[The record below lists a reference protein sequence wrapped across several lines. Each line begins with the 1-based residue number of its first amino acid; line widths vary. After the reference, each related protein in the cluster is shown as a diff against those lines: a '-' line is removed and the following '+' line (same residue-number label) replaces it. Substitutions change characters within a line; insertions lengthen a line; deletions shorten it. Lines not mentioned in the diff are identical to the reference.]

1 MLNFP
6 VPGATYILDTD
17 ASDRGIG
24 AVLSQ
29 LVPIES
35 TPEGTP
41 QLEEQLLKYASR
53 TLSQHER
60 NYCTT
65 RKELLAN
72 VWFLRHFR
80 PYLHGTEFLIR
91 LDHSSLQWI
100 FNFWEPEG
108 QLARWL
114 QILGEYKFR
123 VIHRPGSKHQNADGL
138 SRQRPCRQC
147 KREFDV
153 STPETALACSELAE
167 DVIIARRPV
176 TNVCAVTIIPQ
187 WTANQLAVWQETDA
201 DLNPIISAMKEGR
214 QLTLA
219 ETNELSVASK
229 QYLMEWDR
237 LKLHNGVGYRIWF
250 NNRGEEESY
259 QLLTPRCIR
268 ADILYSAHDGD
279 ISGHYAGKKTLA
291 KYANISSGLG

>member
-1 MLNFP
+1 M
-6 VPGATYILDTD
+6 Y
-17 ASDRGIG
+17 
-24 AVLSQ
+24 
-29 LVPIES
+29 
-35 TPEGTP
+35 
-41 QLEEQLLKYASR
+41 Y
-53 TLSQHER
+53 
-60 NYCTT
+60 

-108 QLARWL
+108 TTRSLATNPWGNTNFASS
-114 QILGEYKFR
+114 IA
-123 VIHRPGSKHQNADGL
+123 PGSKHQNADGL

-268 ADILYSAHDGD
+268 ADIFIFCS
-279 ISGHYAGKKTLA
+279 
-291 KYANISSGLG
+291 